1 MDAVISSLD
10 KKYKLCDTQIKDSEI
25 ILYISSVQKSIFCPY
40 CKSETNK
47 IHSYHI
53 RKIQDLPIC
62 NRKTVLM
69 VTTRKMKCINPD
81 CSHKFFQNSILLQK
95 RMPKRQIV

>member
-1 MDAVISSLD
+1 
-10 KKYKLCDTQIKDSEI
+10 
-25 ILYISSVQKSIFCPY
+25 CPY

-81 CSHKFFQNSILLQK
+81 CSHKF
-95 RMPKRQIV
+95 